1 MVHAEVRMNKEV
13 LSKFCTNQRLVLATV
28 LFLAPYLTPFPAA
41 AQSAS
46 ELSQAVAQ
54 KEVELD
60 LLTTQFHRQNNL
72 STIGKRRRQWVAAM
86 ANSAATE
93 AGLIDATALFYKHS
107 RHLNKSVQ
115 VETPDGPRTVVK
127 GVQNKVP
134 PDANA
139 GQLYPQIIGQEIN
152 AFGNMFELSAN
163 AMFRRNCKRRALD
176 PKTALQRAKSLTNDI
191 DALLARRA
199 VQLCEPTSP
208 DNGFNQE
215 TKILLAVRSA
225 LVREFVR
232 QYARARRELVWENTL
247 ELLDL
252 TRNIIGA
259 TGNQTSVEA
268 GYLHNKRLNGVGNM
282 LSLISAVQITF
293 RPYIAFAAARYTER
307 KAMERASA
315 ELPGLEESQPMSAQQ
330 LREAIESLKSTRL
343 AAAPSETP
351 LLPVL
356 SVEASL
362 LKSQDQLNQDEER
375 SWKSRAYL
383 QMVRH
388 SILGPTKIANEVLG
402 TIVGFRNGSDST
414 KDNRL
419 QATGALTYTI
429 GQGANFLELWRS
441 QIHDELENQKLKK
454 SGRAP
459 DQLLDDRIKT
469 IEAQLRLH

>member
-1 MVHAEVRMNKEV
+1 
-13 LSKFCTNQRLVLATV
+13 
-28 LFLAPYLTPFPAA
+28 
-41 AQSAS
+41 
-46 ELSQAVAQ
+46 
-54 KEVELD
+54 
-60 LLTTQFHRQNNL
+60 
-72 STIGKRRRQWVAAM
+72 
-86 ANSAATE
+86 
-93 AGLIDATALFYKHS
+93 
-107 RHLNKSVQ
+107 
-115 VETPDGPRTVVK
+115 VVK

-163 AMFRRNCKRRALD
+163 AMFRRKSRRQALD
-176 PKTALQRAKSLTNDI
+176 PKTALQHAKSLVSEI
-191 DALLARRA
+191 DVLLARRA
-199 VQLCEPTSP
+199 ARIGEPTSP
-208 DNGFNQE
+208 DIGFNQE

-225 LVREFVR
+225 LVREFVS
-232 QYARARRELVWENTL
+232 QYARARRELVWENAL

-268 GYLHNKRLNGVGNM
+268 GYVHNKRLNGVGNM
-282 LSLISAVQITF
+282 LSLISAAQITF

-307 KAMERASA
+307 KALERASR
-315 ELPGLEESQPMSAQQ
+315 ELPGVDESSRISAQQ
-330 LREAIESLKSTRL
+330 LKEAIESLKSARPGT
-343 AAAPSETP
+343 AQSDTQ
-351 LLPVL
+351 LPAVL
-356 SVEASL
+356 SVEANL
-362 LKSQDQLNQDEER
+362 LASQEQLNQDEEK

-402 TIVGFRNGSDST
+402 TIVGFRNGNDST

-441 QIHDELENQKLKK
+441 EIHDELENQKLKK
-454 SGRAP
+454 SGCSP
-459 DQLLDDRIKT
+459 EQLLDDRIKT
-469 IEAQLRLH
+469 IEAQLRLN